1 VESVSDP
8 IALDAA
14 GAAANGSAHWD
25 PRATTPPKDLPAGS
39 LRAAVR
45 AADGYDLLVVA
56 LICVIAAARFVFVP
70 GSFRADTWLTL
81 AAGREIWHS
90 GIPHEDTWTTLSAG
104 RKWIDQQW
112 LSQLTT
118 FGLYRLGGFGLVG
131 FAAVSC
137 ALSAVAAAVRA
148 AKRTGASGRSLLLL
162 TPLTVLPFM
171 VASFEVR
178 AQMFALPLFMA
189 VFLLLRADSRASSRR
204 VYLTLPLLALWAN
217 LHGSVTLGVAL
228 VALRGLTVGWERRRM
243 LLGRGRAW
251 LRPAALTILPV
262 LTLFLTPYG
271 ISVVPYYR
279 ATLFSGWFSELVTE
293 WQPVTSAPLPAALF
307 FGLAGIALWS
317 FGRNPGKTTLWERAA
332 LVLLMIAAVSAIRN
346 LVWVA
351 LAAIPVV
358 AVSIDPSVRRE
369 TGDESSQRRINGAVA
384 IAAVVCVAAAALS
397 TLARPG
403 RAFEKAY
410 PSSVLA
416 AVRAARSA
424 EPTANVLA
432 DVSYAD
438 WLLWRDPGLRGHVAF
453 DGRFELLSHHGI
465 RTLEAVAAG
474 ERSRLEALPY
484 RLVVLHPRE
493 SAAAVRIFR
502 HEPGARVLDE
512 DRRGIVILRRPESR

>member
-1 VESVSDP
+1 VSDR

-14 GAAANGSAHWD
+14 GAAANGSARWD
-25 PRATTPPKDLPAGS
+25 PRTTTSPEDPSVGS

-45 AADGYDLLVVA
+45 AADGYDLLVAA
-56 LICVIAAARFVFVP
+56 LICVIASARFLFVP

-81 AAGREIWHS
+81 AAGRDIWHS

-104 RKWIDQQW
+104 REWIDQQW

-118 FGLYRLGGFGLVG
+118 FGIYRLGGFGLVG

-137 ALSAVAAAVRA
+137 ALSTLGAAVAAA
-148 AKRTGASGRSLLLL
+148 KRGGASGRSLLLL

-189 VFLLLRADSRASSRR
+189 VFLLLRADSHSSSRR

-217 LHGSVTLGVAL
+217 LHGSVTLGIAL
-228 VALRGLTVGWERRRM
+228 VALRGLTVGWERRRT

-251 LRPAALTILPV
+251 IRPAALTLLPA

-279 ATLFSGWFSELVTE
+279 ATLFSGWFSKLVTE
-293 WQPVTSAPLPAALF
+293 WQPITSAPLPATF
-307 FGLAGIALWS
+307 FFVLAGVALWS
-317 FGRNPGKTTLWERAA
+317 FGRDPGKTTLWERAA
-332 LVLLMIAAVSAIRN
+332 LVFLMVAAISAIRN
-346 LVWVA
+346 LVWVV
-351 LAAIPVV
+351 LAAIPIV
-358 AVSIDPSVRRE
+358 AVSIDPGVRRE
-369 TGDESSQRRINGAVA
+369 TGNQSSQRHINGAIA
-384 IAAVVCVAAAALS
+384 IAAAVCLVVAALS
-397 TLARPG
+397 TLARSG

-410 PSSVLA
+410 PSSVLS

-424 EPTANVLA
+424 DPGTNVLA

-438 WLLWRDPGLRGHVAF
+438 WLLWRDPSLRGHLAF

-465 RTLEAVAAG
+465 RTLAAVAAG
-474 ERSRLEALPY
+474 ERSGLEALPY
-484 RLVVLHPRE
+484 RLVVLHPHE
-493 SAAAVRIFR
+493 SAAAARAFR
-502 HEPGARVLDE
+502 QERGVRVLDD
-512 DRRGIVILRRPESR
+512 DRRGIVILRLPESER